1 MGQHLKRV
9 VAPKSWGIARK
20 TTKFVMKPAPGP
32 HNINALPI
40 AVWLRDHIGVARN
53 MKEVKQ
59 ILRQREIIVNGRA
72 CRHADMGIG
81 IFDIISIPKTGK
93 HYRILR
99 DMKGKHKTILIDA
112 ESAQSR
118 LVKITNKTV
127 IRGGKVQLN
136 LRDGSNIIADNQY
149 KAGDSIVLS
158 LNESEKNK
166 IIDHFPY
173 VAGNM
178 VMVIGGK
185 HSGNIARVTERIT
198 VNGSLPNR
206 VILKDE
212 ETGET
217 FETIDEY
224 VVAVGRE
231 KAAIESWGI
240 EE

>member
-20 TTKFVMKPAPGP
+20 TTKFVMKPSPGP
-32 HNINALPI
+32 HNTNALPI
-40 AVWLRDHIGVARN
+40 AVWMRNHIGIARN

-59 ILRQREIIVNGRA
+59 ILRQRDIIVNGRA

-81 IFDIISIPKTGK
+81 IFDIISIPRTGK
-93 HYRILR
+93 YYRILR
-99 DMKGKHKTILIDA
+99 DLKGRHKTIPIDA
-112 ESAQSR
+112 EAAQSR

-127 IRGGKVQLN
+127 VKGGKVQLN
-136 LRDGSNIIADNQY
+136 LRDGTNVLADNSY
-149 KAGDSIVLS
+149 RAGDSIVLS
-158 LNESEKNK
+158 LKEGEMNR

-173 VAGNM
+173 QAGNM

-185 HSGNIARVTERIT
+185 HSGNIARISERII
-198 VNGSLPNR
+198 VQGSLPNR
-206 VILKDE
+206 VILSDE
-212 ETGET
+212 ESGET

-224 VVAVGRE
+224 VVTIGRE
-231 KAAIESWGI
+231 KPAIESWGI

>member
-20 TTKFVMKPAPGP
+20 TTKFVMKPSPGP
-32 HNINALPI
+32 HNINAIPM
-40 AVWLRDHIGVARN
+40 AVWLRDHIEVARN

-59 ILRQREIIVNGRA
+59 ILRQREVIVNGRA

-81 IFDIISIPKTGK
+81 IFDIIAIPKTGK
-93 HYRILR
+93 YYRILR
-99 DMKGKHKTILIDA
+99 DAKGRHKTISIDS

-127 IRGGKVQLN
+127 IKGGKVQLN
-136 LRDGSNIIADNQY
+136 LRDGSNVLADNSY
-149 KAGDSIVLS
+149 KAGDTIVLS
-158 LNESEKNK
+158 LKDGEMNK

-173 VAGNM
+173 QIGHM

-185 HSGNIARVTERIT
+185 HSGSIARISELIKVQ
-198 VNGSLPNR
+198 GSLPNR
-206 VILKDE
+206 VILTNED
-212 ETGET
+212 TGDN

-224 VVAVGRE
+224 VVTIGRE
-231 KAAIESWGI
+231 KSAVENWGI

>member
-9 VAPKSWGIARK
+9 VAPNSWGIARK
-20 TTKFVMKPAPGP
+20 TTKFVMKPSPGP
-32 HNINALPI
+32 HNTNALPI

-59 ILRQREIIVNGRA
+59 ILRQREILVNGRA

-93 HYRILR
+93 YYRILR
-99 DMKGKHKTILIDA
+99 DAKGRHKTIQVDA
-112 ESAQSR
+112 EAAQSR
-118 LVKITNKTV
+118 LVKITNKT
-127 IRGGKVQLN
+127 IIKGGKVQLN
-136 LRDGSNIIADNQY
+136 LRDGSNIIADNTY
-149 KAGDSIVLS
+149 KSGDSIVLS
-158 LNESEKNK
+158 LKDGEMNK

-173 VAGNM
+173 QAGNV

-185 HSGNIARVTERIT
+185 HSGNIARITERVI

-212 ETGET
+212 ESGDA

-224 VVAVGRE
+224 VVTVGRE
-231 KAAIESWGI
+231 KSAVDNWGI

>member
-20 TTKFVMKPAPGP
+20 TTKFVMKPSPGP
-32 HNINALPI
+32 HNTNALPI

-59 ILRQREIIVNGRA
+59 ILRQRAIMVNGRA

-93 HYRILR
+93 YYRILR
-99 DMKGKHKTILIDA
+99 DMKGRHKTIPIDA

-127 IRGGKVQLN
+127 VRGGKVQLN
-136 LRDGSNIIADNQY
+136 LRDGTNIIADNSY

-158 LNESEKNK
+158 LKEGEMNK

-173 VAGNM
+173 QAGNM

-185 HSGNIARVTERIT
+185 HSGNIARVSERIM
-198 VNGSLPNR
+198 VHGSLPNR
-206 VILKDE
+206 VILTDE
-212 ETGET
+212 DAGET

-231 KAAIESWGI
+231 KPAIENWGI

>member
-9 VAPKSWGIARK
+9 VAPKSWGIPRK
-20 TTKFVMKPAPGP
+20 TTKFVMKPSPGP
-32 HNINALPI
+32 HNTNALPI
-40 AVWLRDHIGVARN
+40 AVWLREHIGVARN

-59 ILRQREIIVNGRA
+59 ILRQRGIIVNGRA

-99 DMKGKHKTILIDA
+99 DVKGRHKTIAIDS

-127 IRGGKVQLN
+127 IKGGKVQLN
-136 LRDGSNIIADNQY
+136 LRDGSNVIADNSY

-158 LNESEKNK
+158 LKDGEMNK
-166 IIDHFPY
+166 ILDHFPY
-173 VAGNM
+173 QTGHM

-185 HSGNIARVTERIT
+185 HSGSIARVSERIT
-198 VNGSLPNR
+198 VHGSLPNR

-212 ETGET
+212 ETGDS

-224 VVAVGRE
+224 VVAVGRD
-231 KAAIESWGI
+231 KPAVDNWGI

>member
-20 TTKFVMKPAPGP
+20 TTKFVMKPSPGP

-53 MKEVKQ
+53 LKEVKQ

-112 ESAQSR
+112 EAAQSR

-158 LNESEKNK
+158 LKESEKNK

-173 VAGNM
+173 QAGNM

-212 ETGET
+212 ESGET

-231 KAAIESWGI
+231 KAAIDSWGI

>member
-20 TTKFVMKPAPGP
+20 TTKFVMKPSPGP
-32 HNINALPI
+32 HNTNALPI

-72 CRHADMGIG
+72 CRHTDMGIG

-93 HYRILR
+93 YYRILR
-99 DMKGKHKTILIDA
+99 DMKGRHKTILIDA
-112 ESAQSR
+112 DAAQSR

-127 IRGGKVQLN
+127 VRGGKVQLN
-136 LRDGSNIIADNQY
+136 LRDGSNLIADNTY

-158 LNESEKNK
+158 LKDGEMNK

-173 VAGNM
+173 QAGNM

-185 HSGNIARVTERIT
+185 HSGNIARVSERIT
-198 VNGSLPNR
+198 VSGSLPNR
-206 VILKDE
+206 VILSDE

-231 KAAIESWGI
+231 KPAVENWGI

>member
-20 TTKFVMKPAPGP
+20 TAKFVMKPSPGP
-32 HNINALPI
+32 HNINALPV
-40 AVWLRDHIGVARN
+40 AVWLRDHIRIARN
-53 MKEVKQ
+53 MKEVRQ
-59 ILRQREIIVNGRA
+59 ILRQRDIMVNGHA
-72 CRHADMGIG
+72 CRHADLGIG
-81 IFDIISIPKTGK
+81 IFDIISIPKIGK

-99 DMKGKHKTILIDA
+99 DVKGRHKTIEIES
-112 ESAQSR
+112 ESARSR
-118 LVKITNKTV
+118 LVKITNKTT

-136 LRDGSNIIADNQY
+136 LRDGSNVIAENRY
-149 KAGDSIVLS
+149 KTGDSIVLS
-158 LNESEKNK
+158 LKEGELNT

-173 VAGNM
+173 TAGHM

-185 HSGNIARVTERIT
+185 HSGSIARVSERIT
-198 VNGSLPNR
+198 VHGSLPNR

-212 ETGET
+212 VTGDS

-224 VVAVGRE
+224 VVVVGRE
-231 KAAIESWGI
+231 KPAVENWGI